1 MMVGGHAGG
10 HGHHGG
16 FRGADTGLPFAGVP
30 SELREGFDRLVA
42 EEPELAVDEAGV
54 SYSPTTPDDERRP
67 FTLRRFLAPHRLAL
81 LGALVLVV
89 VETAAGLV
97 GPVLTQIGIDEGIGR
112 GDVGVLLAAAAAYL
126 AAVALN
132 AGAGAARVAWTGR
145 VGERLMLALR
155 VRVFSHLQRLSLD
168 WFTGEK
174 AGRILTRMTSDIDAL
189 TALFHDGLVNLVVQ
203 GLTVVVVTAVLFSYD
218 PSLAL
223 VTLAVIVPAMA
234 AATLW
239 FRATSDHGY
248 GAVRQRISEVLSDL
262 QESLAGIRL
271 VTAHNRQRHN
281 VEQHRRILEDYLEAN
296 VYTGHV
302 SAVYAPGAELIAVL
316 GQAVLLLVGGQ
327 RVLRGQLT
335 VGELAAFLLFLST
348 FFAPIQQLVHLYTT
362 YQAGQAATAKLRELL
377 ATEPAVAEAPDA
389 VELPPLA
396 GEVRLEGVSFAYQ
409 PGNPVLRQVD
419 LTVAPGETVA
429 LVGPTGSGKSTI
441 AKLVARFYDPD
452 EGRVLVDGHDLR
464 QVTLASL
471 RRQLGVV
478 PQEPFLFAGSVRDN
492 IAFGR
497 PEATTE
503 ELLEACRALGIDE
516 LVERLPQGLDTPVHE
531 RGSSLSSGQ
540 RQLLALAR
548 AFVARPRVLVLDEAT
563 SSLDLHSEAIVE
575 RALDAVLEGRTSV
588 LIAHRLATA
597 MRADRIAVVEG
608 GRIVEIGSH
617 AQLCA
622 AGGRYAALHAA
633 WARAGGGREQTGTE
647 DSSSDGAA
655 WPPGDGGGPG

>member
-1 MMVGGHAGG
+1 MMIGGGHHGG
-10 HGHHGG
+10 HGHRGG
-16 FRGADTGLPFAGVP
+16 FRADDTGLPFAGVP
-30 SELREGFDRLVA
+30 SELRARYDDLVA
-42 EEPELAVDEAGV
+42 EEPEISVDEADV
-54 SYSPTTPDDERRP
+54 SFSPTTPEAERHP
-67 FTLRRFLAPHRLAL
+67 FTLRRFLAPHWLPL
-81 LGALVLVV
+81 LGAFLLVV
-89 VETAAGLV
+89 VETGAGLV
-97 GPVLTQIGIDEGIGR
+97 GPVLTQIGIDEGIGGR
-112 GDVGVLLAAAAAYL
+112 DLGVLVATAVAYL
-126 AAVALN
+126 VAVAVN
-132 AGAGAARVAWTGR
+132 AATGAARIAWTGR
-145 VGERLMLALR
+145 VGERLMLTLR
-155 VRVFSHLQRLSLD
+155 VRVFTHLQRLSLG
-168 WFTGEK
+168 WFTDEK
-174 AGRILTRMTSDIDAL
+174 AGRVLTRMTSDIDAL
-189 TALFHDGLVNLVVQ
+189 AALFHDGLVNMVVQ

-218 PSLAL
+218 PFLAM
-223 VTLAVIVPAMA
+223 VTLAVVVPAMA

-239 FRATSDHGY
+239 FRTTSDPGY
-248 GAVRQRISEVLSDL
+248 GAVRQRIADVLSDL

-281 VEQHRRILEDYLEAN
+281 VEEHRRILEKYLDAN

-302 SAVYAPGAELIAVL
+302 SAVYGPGAELIAVA

-327 RVLRGQLT
+327 RVLRGELT
-335 VGELAAFLLFLST
+335 VGELTAFLLFLAT

-389 VELPPLA
+389 VDLPPVS
-396 GEVRLEGVSFAYQ
+396 GEVRLEGVSFGYK
-409 PGNPVLRQVD
+409 PGASVLHDVD
-419 LTVAPGETVA
+419 LTVYPGETVA

-441 AKLVARFYDPD
+441 AKLISRFYDPD
-452 EGRVLVDGHDLR
+452 EGRVVLDGHDLR

-497 PEATTE
+497 PEATSE

-563 SSLDLHSEAIVE
+563 SSLDLRSEAIVE
-575 RALDAVLEGRTSV
+575 RALDAVLEGRTSI

-597 MRADRIAVVEG
+597 MRADRIAVVDG
-608 GRIVEIGSH
+608 GRIVEVGSH
-617 AQLCA
+617 DELCA
-622 AGGRYAALHAA
+622 GGGRYAALHAA
-633 WARAGGGREQTGTE
+633 WSRAGGSSMPTG
-647 DSSSDGAA
+647 
-655 WPPGDGGGPG
+655 